1 MTAAEVIAAFTPLGA
16 DIILLVGALSII
28 LADLILPEKDRVML
42 AWGSLFVL
50 LASFASTFLL
60 DLSGVAWGGV
70 YETDGATILIKQIVL
85 FCGVIGVLA
94 SIHPV
99 QKQFPH
105 RQTEYH
111 ALLLFSVLG
120 ASLLAGAKDIV
131 FLAVAFELMGVP
143 LYVLSAY
150 DRHKATAVEGALKL
164 VLSGTISAAVLGFG
178 LSILVGM
185 AGSTTI
191 EVVAAYV
198 TANPSPIIL
207 LGGSLAFAGVGFK
220 LGVFPFHQWVPDT
233 YQGTTIPVVAYLS
246 VAPKIGGIAA
256 LTRVLLPHDVALL
269 SGVQPVIF
277 GIAAATIIIG
287 NMLAL
292 NQTSVR
298 RLLAYSG
305 VGHMGFALIALGT
318 GTVEGITSLLFYLV
332 AYTVTNLGAFLVV
345 GAVEQGN
352 GDATLTDFQG
362 LDRRNSGLAAAM
374 LVFLLSL
381 AGIPFVIG
389 FWGKLAIFI
398 AAWGAGQI
406 GLVILGALMSVV
418 GLFYYMRIGRSIYM
432 SEPTESAPIHVP
444 TTVWVAIG
452 ITLLLVVVL
461 GLYPAPIYALSQDA
475 ALALLAL
482 TAV

>member
-1 MTAAEVIAAFTPLGA
+1 MITAPVIADFAPLGA

-28 LADLILPEKDRVML
+28 LADLILPEKDRVVL
-42 AWGSLFVL
+42 AWGSLLVV
-50 LASFASTFLL
+50 LASFISTFTL

-70 YETDGATILIKQIVL
+70 YATDSATILIKQIVL
-85 FCGVIGVLA
+85 FCGAIALLA

-99 QKQFPH
+99 QKQFPR

-111 ALLLFSVLG
+111 TLLIFSVLG

-131 FLAVAFELMGVP
+131 FLAVAFELMGIP

-150 DRHKATAVEGALKL
+150 DRHKPTAVEGALKL

-191 EVVAAYV
+191 EVIAAYV
-198 TANPSPIIL
+198 TAHPSPIVL

-233 YQGTTIPVVAYLS
+233 YQGATIPIVAFLS
-246 VAPKIGGIAA
+246 VAPKVGGIAA
-256 LTRVLLPHDVALL
+256 LSRVLLPHNHALL

-277 GIAAATIIIG
+277 GIAGATIIIG

-305 VGHMGFALIALGT
+305 VGHMGFALLALGT
-318 GTVEGITSLLFYLV
+318 GTVEGISSLLFYLA
-332 AYTVTNLGAFLVV
+332 AYAVTNLGAFLVV
-345 GAVEQGN
+345 GAVEQGK
-352 GDATLTDFQG
+352 GDAMLSDFQG
-362 LDRRNSGLAAAM
+362 LDRRNSALAAAM

-389 FWGKLAIFI
+389 FWGKLAVFI

-432 SEPTESAPIHVP
+432 SEPLETTPIDVP

-461 GLYPAPIYALSQDA
+461 GLYPAPLYSLAQEGA
-475 ALALLAL
+475 VALLAF
-482 TAV
+482 TAI